1 MRNGAEEVDQDSR
14 ESGVRL
20 EALDLGPDFNLESTV
35 SIPVTKPKLFLA
47 FLSQSQ
53 EHVGIHDND
62 LPMRDSFKR
71 WAQFALGQPF
81 SPVLLN
87 ILVTSVCNMRCT
99 HCFFTDELDDGPRK
113 KLQMKTRDIERISE
127 TLGSNLGVLI
137 LAGGEPFT
145 RNDLP
150 EIARAFW
157 VNNKLGSL
165 YITSNGQIR
174 KRIIPD
180 VTKIL
185 QECPQL
191 NVTMALG
198 IDGPK
203 EQHDKIRQQPGSW
216 DIVIDTVRQ
225 LQAMKKEY
233 PRLDV
238 QTCTCFMNSNQDVMF
253 EWYDFLKQELKPDKV
268 NFNYIRPPAPDPKEL
283 EIDRASYARLAHRI
297 EEDSRQGA
305 IKNHYAGDTGFFRA
319 AIDIYMH
326 GLIAKTEETQIAQLR
341 CYAGTAGGV
350 IYDEGTVSSCELLE
364 PVGNLRDYDWNFRKL
379 WFSPAMQARR
389 RKVADGCFCT
399 HESNCYYPS
408 LPFNPKHLIQIKKLE
423 REMTKG
429 WKGSRQ
435 NAMG

>member
-1 MRNGAEEVDQDSR
+1 
-14 ESGVRL
+14 
-20 EALDLGPDFNLESTV
+20 
-35 SIPVTKPKLFLA
+35 
-47 FLSQSQ
+47 
-53 EHVGIHDND
+53 
-62 LPMRDSFKR
+62 MRDSLKR

-81 SPVLLN
+81 APVLLN

-99 HCFFTDELDDGPRK
+99 HCFFTDELEDGARK
-113 KLQMKTRDIERISE
+113 KLQMKTREIERISE

-145 RNDLP
+145 RTDLP
-150 EIARAFW
+150 EIARAFYA
-157 VNNKLGSL
+157 NNKLGSL
-165 YITSNGQIR
+165 YITSNGQIQ
-174 KRIIPD
+174 KRVIPD
-180 VTKIL
+180 VIRIL

-198 IDGPK
+198 IDGLK

-216 DIVIDTVRQ
+216 DIVIDTARQ

-283 EIDRASYARLAHRI
+283 EIDCASYARLARRI
-297 EEDSRQGA
+297 EEDSRSGA

-326 GLIAKTEETQIAQLR
+326 GLIAKTEETQKAQLR

-350 IYDEGTVSSCELLE
+350 IYDEGTVSSCEILE

-379 WFSPAMQARR
+379 WFSPAMQSRR

-423 REMTKG
+423 REMANG
-429 WKGSRQ
+429 WSRPSMV
-435 NAMG
+435 ASKRL